1 MVEEDLSI
9 AVSSSTFK
17 TSKYCGTNVKNTT
30 CVTRSQ
36 KLCLLRGKNYY
47 DLPKQNKMGSRLSLS
62 LSLKNSRLFLSQPL
76 PRFSCI
82 LS

>member
-36 KLCLLRGKNYY
+36 KLCLLRGKNHY
-47 DLPKQNKMGSRLSLS
+47 DLPQQNKTRSRFSLS
-62 LSLKNSRLFLSQPL
+62 LSQEQ
-76 PRFSCI
+76 
-82 LS
+82 

>member
-47 DLPKQNKMGSRLSLS
+47 DLPKQNKM
-62 LSLKNSRLFLSQPL
+62 
-76 PRFSCI
+76 
-82 LS
+82 